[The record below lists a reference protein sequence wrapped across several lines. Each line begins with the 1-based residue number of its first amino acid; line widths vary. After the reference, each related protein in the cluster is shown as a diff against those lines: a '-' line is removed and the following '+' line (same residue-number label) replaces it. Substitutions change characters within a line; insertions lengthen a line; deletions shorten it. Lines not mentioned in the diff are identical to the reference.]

1 MPVRLS
7 RRSLQAAMVYFPLV
21 VGIVFTAL
29 GAMYSMEVSQAYQA
43 VSLPYYGVLPF
54 ASRDFEADE
63 LTFEVTSISL
73 DEEYVDC
80 MLEGQVTVQGEGETM
95 FGLQVPHRVE
105 SAFFKVIGLDDEKS
119 QEIYYTGDAVIEW
132 MPEEDVSVMY
142 YEFKPESK
150 HPMFTVMISFRWFG
164 AVSRTGYTSYELAVP
179 FSNSDSEAALAVRPD
194 AYWLGGEPLVRLGVD
209 LPVESRVV
217 ESIPQPVG
225 ESIYWREW
233 APGHRSLILEASVRF
248 GMPQG
253 YPLLQSFRVVFE
265 LPGLRER
272 YDRLVFDSGLFLG
285 VGVQFLLAGVYDAV
299 KLRDKE

>member
-1 MPVRLS
+1 MFERLY
-7 RRSLQAAMVYFPLV
+7 RQRLRAAIVYFPLV

-29 GAMYSMEVSQAYQA
+29 GVMYSMEVSQGHQA
-43 VSLPYYGVLPF
+43 VILPYYGVLPF

-63 LTFEVTSISL
+63 MTFEVTSISL
-73 DEEYVDC
+73 EEGYVDC
-80 MLEGQVTVQGEGETM
+80 MLAGEVAVQGEGEIM

-105 SAFFKVIGLDDEKS
+105 GAFFKVMGLDDEKS
-119 QEIYYTGDAVIEW
+119 REIYYTGDAVIEW
-132 MPEEDVSVMY
+132 VPEEDVSVMY

-150 HPMFTVMISFRWFG
+150 YPMFTVMVSFRWFG
-164 AVSRTGYTSYELAVP
+164 AVSRVGYTSYELAVP
-179 FSNSDSEAALAVRPD
+179 FSNSDSEAALDVRPD
-194 AYWLGGEPLVRLGVD
+194 ACWLSGEPLVSLRVD

-233 APGHRSLILEASVRF
+233 AAGHRSLILEGSVRF
-248 GMPQG
+248 GSPHG

-299 KLRDKE
+299 KLRNRE